1 MAINRDAMKEQKL
14 IALAAMAAAMLA
26 AWLWGRWCA
35 RVSLRRGWDAG
46 KAGRV
51 ALAGAWAPA
60 AGLPFR
66 SWSLSAASL
75 FLLMGL
81 ARRSCSRALR
91 PGERFADLE
100 EQYPVFDRR
109 PVSLNLR
116 GQDPSPPMR

>member
-1 MAINRDAMKEQKL
+1 MERKL
-14 IALAAMAAAMLA
+14 VALAAMAVAMLA

-35 RVSLRRGWDAG
+35 RISLRRGWDAG

-51 ALAGAWAPA
+51 ALAGAWIPA
-60 AGLPFR
+60 AALAFW

-75 FLLMGL
+75 VLLMSL
-81 ARRSCSRALR
+81 ARWSCFRMLR

-100 EQYPVFDRR
+100 EQFPVADRK

>member
-1 MAINRDAMKEQKL
+1 MKEQKL

-35 RVSLRRGWDAG
+35 RISLWRGWDAG

-60 AGLPFR
+60 AGLAFL

-81 ARRSCSRALR
+81 ARRSCFRALR